1 VLVFHFGYDD
11 AMDDLGST
19 SVSRRGALAL
29 LGAAGATGL
38 LACVASPGIEE
49 GPFFV
54 DERLNRSDLTAGA
67 KNPGVTR
74 GVPLRLAFR
83 VSTERNGACVPL
95 AGAQVD
101 LWHAD
106 ATGLYSDE
114 AVLHTSGQRFLRGY
128 QITDRDGVVAFRT
141 VYPGWYPGR
150 TPHVHLKVRT
160 FSASGQVARSFTSQL
175 YFDES
180 VNDTVL
186 ASGPYAARGRRDTT
200 NARDDLFDRR
210 MQVTPSRN
218 ALGYFAPFE
227 IVLRS
232 A

>member
-1 VLVFHFGYDD
+1 MFHFSYDGG
-11 AMDDLGST
+11 MDELGST
-19 SVSRRGALAL
+19 PVGRRKALAL
-29 LGAAGATGL
+29 FGAAGASGL
-38 LACVASPGIEE
+38 LACVASPAIEE

-54 DERLNRSDLTAGA
+54 DERLNRSDLTTGTT
-67 KNPGVTR
+67 NPGVTR
-74 GVPLRLAFR
+74 GIPLRLAFR
-83 VSTERNGACVPL
+83 VTADRNGACTPI

-101 LWHAD
+101 VWHAD

-128 QITDRDGVVAFRT
+128 QVTGRNGVAAFRT

-160 FSASGQVARSFTSQL
+160 FSESGQVARSFTSQL
-175 YFDES
+175 YFDEA
-180 VNDTVL
+180 VTDAVL

-210 MQVTPSRN
+210 MLVTPSRN

-227 IVLRS
+227 IVLRG